1 MLFEIQRACPRPGQ
15 SRVIASGPS
24 AIKTLAA
31 LTSLRPNTKIEVI
44 PPETKKD
51 EFGSMPDLRGPV
63 PEIESD
69 EDDDDI
75 MHDPD
80 IQEMVENGEHTCHMF
95 DAPCQACEDE
105 EDEEE
110 EDEDD
115 ITLAELKEQLE
126 DNMTLAELQDRL
138 LAEEEENYE
147 NYENYNE
154 KVEEEPSPIEWVDEM
169 TYHSRTCGELRNF

>member
-24 AIKTLAA
+24 ALKTLER
-31 LTSLRPNTKIEVI
+31 LTTLLPNAKVSVLAP

-51 EFGSMPDLRGPV
+51 KFVSMPNLRGPV
-63 PEIESD
+63 PEIEPD
-69 EDDDDI
+69 EN
-75 MHDPD
+75 

-95 DAPCQACEDE
+95 DAPCQTCED
-105 EDEEE
+105 D
-110 EDEDD
+110 DD

-138 LAEEEENYE
+138 LEEEE
-147 NYENYNE
+147 E
-154 KVEEEPSPIEWVDEM
+154 KPIVWVDEM
-169 TYHSRTCGELRNF
+169 TYYSRMGEHLPNF